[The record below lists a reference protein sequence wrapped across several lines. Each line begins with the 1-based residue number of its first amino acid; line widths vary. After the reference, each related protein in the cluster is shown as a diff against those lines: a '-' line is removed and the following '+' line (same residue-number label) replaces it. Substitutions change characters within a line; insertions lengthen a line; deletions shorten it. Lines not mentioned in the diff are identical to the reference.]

1 MTTRPGYAHGAPYYA
16 YGQPYYAY
24 STAFFFGP
32 LFFFEKKTAQN
43 LKIWSQK
50 TKFDLIWGQGGRFRP
65 YFALYRP

>member
-24 STAFFFGP
+24 STAFFRAS
-32 LFFFEKKTAQN
+32 FFFRKKNGPKSEN
-43 LKIWSQK
+43 LVPKK